1 MGQLLVH
8 FNENEISQF
17 DAVERVYVARDLKLY
32 ARTVS
37 IWNPECQAR
46 PETSK
51 ARFFDE
57 SNTATSAIS
66 EANSYRVEL
75 LLDGLNRKKNSLL
88 KKGIRDEKKKAIA
101 YPWI

>member
-1 MGQLLVH
+1 MKILG
-8 FNENEISQF
+8 
-17 DAVERVYVARDLKLY
+17 DATALATGTTKF
-32 ARTVS
+32 
-37 IWNPECQAR
+37 
-46 PETSK
+46 TS
-51 ARFFDE
+51 ATAVWV

-75 LLDGLNRKKNSLL
+75 LLNGLNRKKNSLL